1 MAQKHKTV
9 VTELLSMKTVQIQL
23 FFNYPSRSYDRV
35 LMILNNVIS
44 WFVTSLSA
52 FLTVFPWKNASKL
65 TPLRISNVT
74 SVHGLERFLRSLWPH
89 QPDKVLSPFNFS
101 YVLEKRWTFY
111 HRLNNRLS
119 FVECYMPLLRIEYSR
134 ISANCL
140 RSLGSN
146 LGWAYVLEKRM
157 SFNSLRRQ
165 SIIVE
170 SSWSS
175 L

>member
-1 MAQKHKTV
+1 MAQKHKTA

-23 FFNYPSRSYDRV
+23 FFNYPLRSYDRV

-89 QPDKVLSPFNFS
+89 QPDETFSPLNFLAFIRKS
-101 YVLEKRWTFY
+101 FKHWEWTLCLY
-111 HRLNNRLS
+111 QGSLHNWIAWTSTR
-119 FVECYMPLLRIEYSR
+119 SR
-134 ISANCL
+134 TYWI
-140 RSLGSN
+140 RDGH
-146 LGWAYVLEKRM
+146 
-157 SFNSLRRQ
+157 
-165 SIIVE
+165 SIIDSTTDSV
-170 SSWSS
+170 